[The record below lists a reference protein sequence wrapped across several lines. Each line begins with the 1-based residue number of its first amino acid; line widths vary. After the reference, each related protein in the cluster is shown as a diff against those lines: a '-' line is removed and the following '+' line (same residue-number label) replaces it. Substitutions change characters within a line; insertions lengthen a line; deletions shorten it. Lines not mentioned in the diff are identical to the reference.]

1 MTSHSPKMS
10 LKQRL
15 TFTAFGIVLF
25 CSQFCAAWQEG
36 GGTDSSESEENY
48 ETDTS
53 KSKGDQLGLIGRS
66 KVVFDVRP
74 IDAATNMAEMERVI
88 RSIQAD
94 GIQWGESQV
103 LPVAFGVK
111 KLRIA
116 CLLDDK
122 KVTTEW
128 IEDGI
133 AGRDDLVQS
142 VDIVGI
148 ENYKP
153 SQKSAVN

>member
-1 MTSHSPKMS
+1 M
-10 LKQRL
+10 
-15 TFTAFGIVLF
+15 
-25 CSQFCAAWQEG
+25 
-36 GGTDSSESEENY
+36 
-48 ETDTS
+48 
-53 KSKGDQLGLIGRS
+53 
-66 KVVFDVRP
+66 VFDVRP
-74 IDAATNMAEMERVI
+74 VDAATNMAELERVV

-103 LPVAFGVK
+103 LPVVFGIK

-122 KVTTEW
+122 KVTSEW
-128 IEDGI
+128 VEDGI

-142 VDIVGI
+142 VDIVGV

-153 SQKSAVN
+153 NQKSAE